1 MKLSSVGR
9 PLIAGVSAL
18 ALSALGVSMAL
29 PAAAASGEKPAE
41 SASLTWGVKESFR
54 NYIYNFEMFEGKSS
68 LLGNTVQDGDQG
80 VFTWNDGAGN
90 TSEDGV
96 GTDVSFGAD
105 NGVHFQS
112 HPMDD
117 GYALDMQF
125 TNPRVV
131 VNSATEGELH
141 LDVIGREYIDT
152 TTVGPEFTLK
162 DVTMATLELPEPES
176 NGDTLTWTAAPATLT
191 SDGADAFGGFYTPGE
206 ALDPVTFS
214 VTAGAT
220 ADPTT
225 SHEVTEASEEDG
237 LSVLV
242 TGENYDSLPAASTG
256 ADAAGIYVGL
266 RDTADSYDAINADTS
281 MATAVEFVPNGEGG
295 LSDGSFETTLH
306 ADVKALDQ
314 DAQYE
319 VFTWVAHGN
328 ITDDTLVSAQEL
340 ALTDADRAALFP
352 GADDG
357 DDDTDDSDDND
368 DSDQNTD
375 DDQDGDDG
383 DSDDSDD
390 NDDDSNRDP
399 NNGDSDKKNPD
410 GSDKPKSG
418 TKKESDPKTR
428 DGAGNITCTIEEVPG
443 KDGSAQLSWGVKS
456 SFVSYVEG
464 GIAQGKISPSS
475 GASRTGSGFSWG
487 SGTGT
492 LDSNGQG
499 ELSFPGAVQF
509 TGHDGLMDTTIAS
522 LKVKIT
528 GPNSGDLI
536 ANVSSQD
543 MEGDPLPGG
552 TVTFAKLKFS
562 SLSKTGGTA
571 SVTLTAAG
579 AESFAGFYSSGQAMD
594 DLTVSFSEGTKPTT
608 EEVCYDEDGNRVN
621 PDGTPYQGSG
631 PDGDL
636 PRTGADGLE
645 PLIGLGVLLP
655 VLGASALMIRKRYTS
670 SVK

>member
-18 ALSALGVSMAL
+18 ALSALGVATAL

-68 LLGNTVQDGDQG
+68 LLGNTTQDGDQG
-80 VFTWNDGAGN
+80 VFTWNDGSGN

-96 GTDVSFGAD
+96 GTDVSFGTD

-112 HPMDD
+112 HPMDG

-131 VNSATEGELH
+131 INSAAEGELR
-141 LDVIGREYIDT
+141 LDVVGREFVDT
-152 TTVGPEFTLK
+152 TTVGPEFTLT
-162 DVTMATLELPEPES
+162 DVSMATLELPEPEID
-176 NGDTLTWTAAPATLT
+176 GETLTWTDAPATLT
-191 SDGADAFGGFYTPGE
+191 DEGVHAFGGFYESGAE
-206 ALDPVTFS
+206 LDPVTFS
-214 VTAGAT
+214 VTAGAS
-220 ADPTT
+220 ADLAT
-225 SHEVTEASEEDG
+225 SHEVTEASEEAG
-237 LSVLV
+237 LSVVV

-256 ADAAGIYVGL
+256 ADASGIYVGL
-266 RDTADSYDAINADTS
+266 RDTADSYDDINADPA
-281 MATAVEFVPNGEGG
+281 MAIAVEFVSDGEGG

-306 ADVKALDQ
+306 ADAKVLDQ

-319 VFTWVAHGN
+319 VFTWVAHGT
-328 ITDDTLVSAQEL
+328 ITDDTLLSAQEL

-352 GADDG
+352 TADDG

-368 DSDQNTD
+368 DSDQNADDEDLDDSADKD
-375 DDQDGDDG
+375 DD
-383 DSDDSDD
+383 S
-390 NDDDSNRDP
+390 DSNRDP
-399 NNGDSDKKNPD
+399 GKDDSEKNNSDDSDKSK
-410 GSDKPKSG
+410 SD

-443 KDGSAQLSWGVKS
+443 KAGSAQLNWGVKS

-487 SGTGT
+487 PGTGS

-499 ELSFPGAVQF
+499 ELSFPGAVRF
-509 TGHDGLMDTTIAS
+509 TGHDGIMDTTISS

-528 GPNSGDLI
+528 GSNSGDLI
-536 ANVSSQD
+536 ANVASQD
-543 MEGDPLPGG
+543 MEGNPLPGG

-579 AESFAGFYSSGQAMD
+579 AESFAGFYSAGQAMD

-631 PDGDL
+631 PGGDL

-655 VLGASALMIRKRYTS
+655 VLGASALMVRKRYAS